1 MSDATS
7 HPTGPGDGQALPP
20 RRRRARSR
28 RGLWLLLGLAL
39 VAGGELTVRVLGL
52 VDVRAGIATPEQAE
66 FYAALMF
73 ESVSDERGYQNR
85 PGASCVV
92 GPVDYVH
99 DERGWRTAAGA
110 APPSHRRTAVF
121 LGDST
126 TYGLGV
132 TGEQALPAQTAAFA
146 ESIGTALNL
155 GVSGYTT
162 VQEAHQYVAARE
174 HLDAD
179 ASLVVLV
186 FYPNDAVLHDLR
198 WDAGTAIL
206 YADVSPAPE
215 VLKPLLWR
223 SALYR
228 GFVSWHA
235 RGAIERGELAMRLAN
250 MSRVERGLGLLAES
264 VAADGRQLVVTH
276 LPGMLDLDPYV
287 AADVVAR
294 LEAACAELDLPFID
308 LLPAFLEEREREI
321 GEYEA
326 RTGQVVSA
334 RVRRT
339 YLSRFWVDPKGR
351 DRHLSAAA
359 TGVAARA
366 LARALDDLLA
376 P

>member
-1 MSDATS
+1 MSETTS
-7 HPTGPGDGQALPP
+7 HPTDAESPAPK
-20 RRRRARSR
+20 RRRSRSR
-28 RGLWLLLGLAL
+28 RGLWLLLGIAL

-73 ESVSDERGYQNR
+73 ESVSDERGYHNR
-85 PGASCVV
+85 PDASCVV
-92 GPVDYVH
+92 GPIDYVH
-99 DERGWRTAAGA
+99 DGRGWRTADEL
-110 APPSHRRTAVF
+110 APPSAELSAVF

-146 ESIGTALNL
+146 QHVGRSLNL

-162 VQEAHQYVAARE
+162 LQEAHQYAAARE
-174 HLDAD
+174 HLGDDAG
-179 ASLVVLV
+179 LVVLV

-198 WDAGTAIL
+198 WDRGTAIL

-215 VLKPLLWR
+215 LLKPLLWR

-235 RGAIERGELAMRLAN
+235 RGAIERGELAMRLGN
-250 MSRVERGLGLLAES
+250 MPRVERGLRQLAEA

-276 LPGMLDLDPYV
+276 LPGMIDLDPYV
-287 AADVVAR
+287 AGDVVAS
-294 LEAACAELDLPFID
+294 LAASCAELDLPFID
-308 LLPAFLEEREREI
+308 LLPAFLEERDREI
-321 GEYEA
+321 DEYEA
-326 RTGQVVSA
+326 RTGQTVDA
-334 RVRRT
+334 LVRRT

-359 TGVAARA
+359 TQLAARA
-366 LARALDDLLA
+366 LASALDDLLA